1 MSLIRYVYELF
12 SWQAPNSISKS
23 SGEKYKLS
31 TWYSFLKNNLLWICI
46 FNSGVIASE
55 FRKKNHPPPKK
66 KNRTKISVYLSY
78 YVGVKLSS
86 VSSVPDEYVLRLLGN
101 GEKG

>member
-1 MSLIRYVYELF
+1 MSYLVDKRPIAYRNPREKI
-12 SWQAPNSISKS
+12 IS
-23 SGEKYKLS
+23 YPHDIL
-31 TWYSFLKNNLLWICI
+31 LKKNLLWICI

-55 FRKKNHPPPKK
+55 FRKKSTK
-66 KNRTKISVYLSY
+66 KNRTTISVYSSY

-86 VSSVPDEYVLRLLGN
+86 VSSVPDEYVLRLLRN

>member
-1 MSLIRYVYELF
+1 MSLIRYVYELL

-23 SGEKYKLS
+23 SGENYKLS
-31 TWYSFLKNNLLWICI
+31 TWYSFKKNLLWICI

-55 FRKKNHPPPKK
+55 FRKKSTK
-66 KNRTKISVYLSY
+66 KNRTTISVYSSY

-86 VSSVPDEYVLRLLGN
+86 VSSVPDEYVLRLLRN

>member
-1 MSLIRYVYELF
+1 MSYLVDKRPIAYRNPREK
-12 SWQAPNSISKS
+12 SISYPHDILFK
-23 SGEKYKLS
+23 
-31 TWYSFLKNNLLWICI
+31 KNNLLWICI

-55 FRKKNHPPPKK
+55 FRKKINQ
-66 KNRTKISVYLSY
+66 KNRTTISVYSSD

-86 VSSVPDEYVLRLLGN
+86 VSSVPDEYVLRLLRK

>member
-31 TWYSFLKNNLLWICI
+31 TWYSFKKII
-46 FNSGVIASE
+46 FYGYAYLILVSSQANSE
-55 FRKKNHPPPKK
+55 KKSTK
-66 KNRTKISVYLSY
+66 KNRTTISVYSSD

-86 VSSVPDEYVLRLLGN
+86 VSSVPDEYVLRLLRK

>member
-1 MSLIRYVYELF
+1 MAPIRYVYELF

-31 TWYSFLKNNLLWICI
+31 TWYSFLKKNNLLWICI

-55 FRKKNHPPPKK
+55 FRKKSTGK
-66 KNRTKISVYLSY
+66 KNRTKISVYSSD

-86 VSSVPDEYVLRLLGN
+86 VSSVPDEYVLRLLRN
-101 GEKG
+101 GGKG